1 MLKKC
6 VQGNIFSRGI
16 TVCCWVD
23 SFGAIPVIS
32 MIILLIWQHFQRKTQ
47 NSQTDVWIA
56 NVWSIINTKW
66 SNLSNEFIIPHFR
79 SFFVA
84 VVQHFLPPPM
94 FVKFSPPPHPFL
106 QKKENLPPSISCYF
120 ETKIVPS
127 ACIHRV
133 VSCTV
138 RQAQC
143 MQWPRNSRHAGPWE
157 RLVTH
162 AAEETTNKQRP
173 SWWPARK

>member
-23 SFGAIPVIS
+23 SFGAIPVFS
-32 MIILLIWQHFQRKTQ
+32 MIILLIWQHFQRKTE

-66 SNLSNEFIIPHFR
+66 SNLSNEFIIPHLR

-84 VVQHFLPPPM
+84 VVQDFLPPPH
-94 FVKFSPPPHPFL
+94 VCKVL
-106 QKKENLPPSISCYF
+106 
-120 ETKIVPS
+120 PS
-127 ACIHRV
+127 ASPFSAKKRKPSSIDFLLLWDQNSSVRLYS
-133 VSCTV
+133 SCCELYRET
-138 RQAQC
+138 
-143 MQWPRNSRHAGPWE
+143 SRMHA
-157 RLVTH
+157 V
-162 AAEETTNKQRP
+162 A
-173 SWWPARK
+173 